1 MAMTVGEL
9 NKKNGI
15 SRTYLWTW
23 AIFVQLVFF
32 ALALGV
38 AYGCYHDDV
47 ARTPRSLLAAMAW
60 LPYVTL
66 CHVIQSYLSLFL
78 PLAPVAICAALV
90 IVAMVGTVVLM
101 LVALAVI
108 VYGHTAAFI
117 AFGSVLVIILA
128 VLLAIWY
135 WLDRTYRAVDSLPS

>member
-1 MAMTVGEL
+1 MTVGEAN
-9 NKKNGI
+9 NKYGI

-23 AIFVQLVFF
+23 AIFLQLIFF

-38 AYGCYHDDV
+38 AYGCYHDHV
-47 ARTPRSLLAAMAW
+47 ARSPRSLLVSVAW
-60 LPYVTL
+60 LPYLTL
-66 CHVIQSYLSLFL
+66 CHVIQSYVSLFL

-90 IVAMVGTVVLM
+90 IAAMVGTGVLM
-101 LVALAVI
+101 VVTLVVI
-108 VYGHTAAFI
+108 TYGHTAAFI
-117 AFGSVLVIILA
+117 AFGSANIIILA